1 VTHSLQK
8 PNQTTGVAGGDPL
21 LISTMAAAG
30 VAAGADGLFLETH
43 PNPAE
48 ALSDGSNMLPLE
60 QMESLVRRIIAFRQT
75 YLMTQQDIQ
84 E

>member
-1 VTHSLQK
+1 
-8 PNQTTGVAGGDPL
+8 
-21 LISTMAAAG
+21 MAAAG

-43 PNPAE
+43 PNPAQ

-60 QMESLVRRIIAFRQT
+60 QMESLVCKVVAFRQT
-75 YLMTQQDIQ
+75 YLMSQQDIQ

>member
-1 VTHSLQK
+1 LI
-8 PNQTTGVAGGDPL
+8 TTLAV
-21 LISTMAAAG
+21 AG